1 MYSGINAYQLQNA
14 KGDRDLQGN
23 NEGILSM
30 YVLVDI
36 ENLSSDT
43 ETVVTTDSMDNILEN
58 KSGKYCVSD
67 GENVYSTELTYE
79 SVSSHEKFISF
90 SQIKETIGV
99 VSVSEITSI
108 TVGGESPI
116 DTNSKRAMIGSVVSI
131 CQEADDLIEELLE
144 EQDTPFTITKET
156 YPLFVAPNFDGISI
170 FEAINFLLR
179 KKEQTLIQKNETFE
193 IKPKDS
199 SGFYNDLLISDNGD
213 IRIYEYEVLD
223 STFEEYNEIIVNG
236 KSHKS
241 KKQDLRS
248 VKKVGRKTLKV
259 FERKLTTQEEVDTR
273 AKELLIL
280 HKGDNKK
287 LRIKI
292 GHNNISQ
299 IQVGD
304 VVNVEVKQENIPR
317 NQYIVLEIT
326 HLMTGLLEL
335 ELGKYSKQLE
345 DRFSELTVD
354 VDTAQTLQN
363 TKNNEQ
369 STVLGF
375 LETVKI
381 KPIRLLVRKRAT
393 TGSMTLG
400 FTTALNT
407 GTAPLGFTGGAT
419 ITYTDLVEEEF

>member
-1 MYSGINAYQLQNA
+1 M
-14 KGDRDLQGN
+14 
-23 NEGILSM
+23 
-30 YVLVDI
+30 
-36 ENLSSDT
+36 
-43 ETVVTTDSMDNILEN
+43 
-58 KSGKYCVSD
+58 
-67 GENVYSTELTYE
+67 
-79 SVSSHEKFISF
+79 
-90 SQIKETIGV
+90 
-99 VSVSEITSI
+99 
-108 TVGGESPI
+108 
-116 DTNSKRAMIGSVVSI
+116 
-131 CQEADDLIEELLE
+131 
-144 EQDTPFTITKET
+144 
-156 YPLFVAPNFDGISI
+156 
-170 FEAINFLLR
+170 
-179 KKEQTLIQKNETFE
+179 
-193 IKPKDS
+193 
-199 SGFYNDLLISDNGD
+199 
-213 IRIYEYEVLD
+213 LD

-259 FERKLTTQEEVDTR
+259 FERKLITQEEVDTR

-304 VVNVEVKQENIPR
+304 VVNVEIKQENIPR

-369 STVLGF
+369 STALGF

-381 KPIRLLVRKRAT
+381 KPIRLLVRKRTT

-407 GTAPLGFTGGAT
+407 GTATLGFTGGAT